1 MAGGN
6 INNAYRTPELGTG
19 TLVGYV
25 RYQLTATGIKL
36 VSDISSPGTGIVDY
50 DEVVDPLSVI
60 NQGSTMAMV
69 QIEAS
74 GLTAEN
80 VAIRYRQDATLVD
93 ATNGFVL
100 GNYDYIFLSNSVE
113 MQNVSFISIDGG
125 ATIFLNIQ
133 FFKQ

>member
-6 INNAYRTPELGTG
+6 INSSYREPELGLG
-19 TLVGYV
+19 TLVGYK
-25 RYQLTATGIKL
+25 RYALTTTGIKL
-36 VSDISSPGTGIVDY
+36 VGDIGTTGAGIIDY
-50 DEVVDPLSVI
+50 DEL
-60 NQGSTMAMV
+60 GTSTMAMV

-80 VAIRYRQDATLVD
+80 VAIKYRQDATLVD
-93 ATNGFVL
+93 STNGFVL
-100 GNYDYIFLSNSVE
+100 GNYDYIFLSNTVE
-113 MQNVSFISIDGG
+113 MQNVSIISIDAG